1 MRAGATQPAAARQCQ
16 TAAPLNTFVTLS
28 TFQRQKPPG
37 PQLRED
43 GRSCV
48 RSPRNSAQTGS
59 CQAAVPLHSD
69 YIAAAGGREADQLQP
84 DIQIPLMLGIFT
96 YLPSTFLFPLDCLCF
111 LNLRAVTSDWQHRM
125 IVWTKLC
132 CMNIPI
138 RSNSVAAASVCV
150 LSCLKLKC

>member
-1 MRAGATQPAAARQCQ
+1 MRAGATQPGAARQCQ
-16 TAAPLNTFVTLS
+16 TAARLNTFVTLS
-28 TFQRQKPPG
+28 TFQRQKPRG

-59 CQAAVPLHSD
+59 CQAGVRLHSD
-69 YIAAAGGREADQLQP
+69 YIADQLQP
-84 DIQIPLMLGIFT
+84 DLQIPLPLGIFT
-96 YLPSTFLFPLDCLCF
+96 YHPSTFFFPLDCLCF
-111 LNLRAVTSDWQHRM
+111 LNLRAVTSDGQHRM

-138 RSNSVAAASVCV
+138 QSYSVAAASLCV
-150 LSCLKLKC
+150 LGCLKLKC